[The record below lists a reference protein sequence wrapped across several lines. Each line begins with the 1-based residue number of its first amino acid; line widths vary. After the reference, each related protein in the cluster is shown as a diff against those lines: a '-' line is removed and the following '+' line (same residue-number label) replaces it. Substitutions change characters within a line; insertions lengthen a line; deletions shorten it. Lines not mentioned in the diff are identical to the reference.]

1 MIGVLFDFFPP
12 RRAMASPMHVC
23 NKPLFMR
30 CAATYHVRS
39 MRLID
44 TTLLRKIM
52 MVVIIAVVAFATHA
66 SAQTIPG
73 VPDTELAKAH
83 IFKGCP
89 LPGVSAGTQK
99 IFGSYALAIRGE
111 GHIPESFFPGGAP
124 ATADVGAV
132 WCRFNRAVTE
142 TSDFLLVRYQTYSS
156 GYAAKK
162 GFDLAVNT
170 QNEATP
176 NNQYKTSVRGSL
188 TFAVRKYGEV
198 IAVRG
203 SQLASAAWYVPTQ
216 QPDYINRKISGAA
229 LIPMMFTLLCV
240 QPASSC

>member
-1 MIGVLFDFFPP
+1 MMWVAITAVTF
-12 RRAMASPMHVC
+12 
-23 NKPLFMR
+23 
-30 CAATYHVRS
+30 AAN
-39 MRLID
+39 
-44 TTLLRKIM
+44 
-52 MVVIIAVVAFATHA
+52 A

-89 LPGVSAGTQK
+89 FPGVSAGVQK
-99 IFGSYALAIRGE
+99 VFGSYALAIRGE

-124 ATADVGAV
+124 ASANVGAV

-156 GYAAKK
+156 DYAAIK

-176 NNQYKTSVRGSL
+176 DNQYKMSVRGSL
-188 TFAVRKYGEV
+188 TLAVRKYGEI
-198 IAVRG
+198 IAVKG
-203 SQLASAAWYVPTQ
+203 SELASAAWYVPTQ
-216 QPDYINRKISGAA
+216 QPDFINRKITGSA
-229 LIPMMFTLLCV
+229 LVPMMFTLLCV
-240 QPASSC
+240 QPAKSC